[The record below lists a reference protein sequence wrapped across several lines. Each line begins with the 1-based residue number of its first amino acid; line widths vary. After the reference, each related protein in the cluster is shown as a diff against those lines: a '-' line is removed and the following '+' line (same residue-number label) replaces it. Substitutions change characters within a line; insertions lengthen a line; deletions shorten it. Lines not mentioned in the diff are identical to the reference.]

1 MNQEH
6 VDQSTGT
13 LGSGQSRR
21 GVLRT
26 LGVVGASGLL
36 AMVGQAARAA
46 DRPHENLQDRSE
58 QRNRKQRNNNKN
70 NNNNRNNQNNNNNNN
85 NNNQTNQL
93 GSTFGLGVSVEIYNQ
108 NSATYSVRF
117 ADDVVVTQYPPG
129 YRAILLQ
136 SSADFGFVFQYP
148 RWGGS
153 DLLMVASNPDIG
165 EPEMM
170 YMLDGGCGP
179 VDCSTT
185 QSLSVGESFI
195 ISWNDGKSFKVERQS
210 DSSDYKMFLVTALA

>member
-58 QRNRKQRNNNKN
+58 QRNRKQRNKNK
-70 NNNNRNNQNNNNNNN
+70 
-85 NNNQTNQL
+85 NNQTNQL

-108 NSATYSVRF
+108 NSATYSVRI

-129 YRAILLQ
+129 YRA
-136 SSADFGFVFQYP
+136 
-148 RWGGS
+148 
-153 DLLMVASNPDIG
+153 
-165 EPEMM
+165 
-170 YMLDGGCGP
+170 
-179 VDCSTT
+179 
-185 QSLSVGESFI
+185 
-195 ISWNDGKSFKVERQS
+195 
-210 DSSDYKMFLVTALA
+210 